1 MSRESLLERLEH
13 GLDGLETL
21 LVGSTPAQLGRRTPE
36 GKWSAHENLAHLGRY
51 HEITLER
58 LDRILAG
65 AEAPRINR
73 YRAEDDPEASSWLDM
88 PTGGVVGEMREV
100 RRVLFE
106 RFLRLTSTD
115 LERLGIH
122 PLFGP
127 LTLRGWLE
135 FFLVH
140 EGHHLYLALLR
151 LGEARAAETVTE
163 AAAEREAESTTVS
176 AEDWDLSDER

>member
-21 LVGSTPAQLGRRTPE
+21 LGGSTSAQLKRRSLE
-36 GKWSAHENLAHLGRY
+36 GKWSAHQNLAHLGRY

-58 LDRILAG
+58 LDRILSSSDT
-65 AEAPRINR
+65 PRINR
-73 YRAEDDPEASSWLDM
+73 YRAEDDPEAASWFNM
-88 PTGGVVGEMREV
+88 PTGGVLGEMREV

-106 RFLRLTSTD
+106 RCLRLTSSD
-115 LERLGIH
+115 LERLGLH

-127 LTLRGWLE
+127 LSLRGWLE

-151 LGEARAAETVTE
+151 LGEARAAEVEIEVESATLSAAGTE
-163 AAAEREAESTTVS
+163 EGNLPEE
-176 AEDWDLSDER
+176 

>member
-21 LVGSTPAQLGRRTPE
+21 LGGSTPAQLKRRSLE

-58 LDRILAG
+58 IDRILVG
-65 AEAPRINR
+65 SEAPRINR
-73 YRAEDDPEASSWLDM
+73 YRAEDDSEAASWLHM
-88 PTGGVVGEMREV
+88 PTGGVLGEMREV

-106 RFLRLTSTD
+106 RFLRLTSSD
-115 LERLGIH
+115 LERMGIH

-127 LTLRGWLE
+127 LTLRAWLE

-151 LGEARAAETVTE
+151 LGEARAAETE
-163 AAAEREAESTTVS
+163 AEAVPTREAESVTVR
-176 AEDWDLSDER
+176 AEDWDLSSEW